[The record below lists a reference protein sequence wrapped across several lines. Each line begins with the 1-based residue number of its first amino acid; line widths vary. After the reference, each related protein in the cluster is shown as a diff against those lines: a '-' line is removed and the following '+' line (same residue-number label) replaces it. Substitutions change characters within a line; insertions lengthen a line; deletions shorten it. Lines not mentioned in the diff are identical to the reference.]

1 MHANLRA
8 RDLSGVPSMFVPKEV
23 RPVSSGVRTRASDYL
38 NAKRRASNPGILPG
52 CNFCPAITLRRLARY
67 GQIDRTS
74 TGQVAWHCSSFPA
87 WLPPNAMKETGSML
101 SRKDGCAASAPF
113 PDGRRC
119 TDYASLC
126 GESEGVQRIH
136 APVVRRRPVP
146 RQSRAAMADARRP
159 SRIWRLHGSP
169 FTTRLATRTPKPT
182 TEGPECASSHR
193 SGFRLCGNLVG
204 L

>member
-8 RDLSGVPSMFVPKEV
+8 RDLSGVPSMFVPKE
-23 RPVSSGVRTRASDYL
+23 SGRY
-38 NAKRRASNPGILPG
+38 RRKWGRE
-52 CNFCPAITLRRLARY
+52 PAITWTPNDVRATPVSYLVVTSVQQSRFVGLPY

-113 PDGRRC
+113 PDGRRW

-136 APVVRRRPVP
+136 APVVRRRPMP
-146 RQSRAAMADARRP
+146 RQRRAAMADARRP
-159 SRIWRLHGSP
+159 TRIWWLHGSP
-169 FTTRLATRTPKPT
+169 FTTRLATRRPKPT
-182 TEGPECASSHR
+182 T
-193 SGFRLCGNLVG
+193 
-204 L
+204 